1 MDTQGHPRTPK
12 DTSKCTHSHS
22 THAITTISHKN
33 NFTHSH
39 THAHT
44 CTTPT
49 PSMHPTH
56 SNNSIQTH
64 KHHSASSFH
73 FISIQPIPS
82 ITKLKNSTTNNIP
95 PSLLIST
102 FTLSKHHFTPIL
114 IYFIHHI
121 NTKKYLQFVYS
132 NSTQS
137 QRYNTIHNQN
147 TLSKRYQP
155 LFSIPSYTIL
165 PFLTHNQFILFYT
178 LQSYIHY
185 KDPFALLPFFTQ
197 ETQFIYTHFAI
208 FHSNFTHLYKH
219 QYTLSYNSKHF
230 ITIPSHS
237 TIHSNTFKTIP
248 HTNSSHT
255 TSSYSNSIPF
265 YIHYTIHSTHSYLF
279 ISSIQTLSNIQS
291 LNTSNS
297 TLSTTSRSHSIQEL
311 RELR

>member
-132 NSTQS
+132 NST
-137 QRYNTIHNQN
+137 
-147 TLSKRYQP
+147 
-155 LFSIPSYTIL
+155 
-165 PFLTHNQFILFYT
+165 
-178 LQSYIHY
+178 
-185 KDPFALLPFFTQ
+185 
-197 ETQFIYTHFAI
+197 
-208 FHSNFTHLYKH
+208 
-219 QYTLSYNSKHF
+219 
-230 ITIPSHS
+230 
-237 TIHSNTFKTIP
+237 
-248 HTNSSHT
+248 
-255 TSSYSNSIPF
+255 
-265 YIHYTIHSTHSYLF
+265 
-279 ISSIQTLSNIQS
+279 
-291 LNTSNS
+291 
-297 TLSTTSRSHSIQEL
+297 
-311 RELR
+311 

>member
-1 MDTQGHPRTPK
+1 MTGSKGLRMRWRADNPLSNGMFRSSLAPLDREKNRLKDHLPHSGRLLFWWYGHPRTPK

-44 CTTPT
+44 CTTQT

-121 NTKKYLQFVYS
+121 NTKKYLQLLYS
-132 NSTQS
+132 NST
-137 QRYNTIHNQN
+137 
-147 TLSKRYQP
+147 
-155 LFSIPSYTIL
+155 
-165 PFLTHNQFILFYT
+165 
-178 LQSYIHY
+178 
-185 KDPFALLPFFTQ
+185 
-197 ETQFIYTHFAI
+197 
-208 FHSNFTHLYKH
+208 
-219 QYTLSYNSKHF
+219 
-230 ITIPSHS
+230 
-237 TIHSNTFKTIP
+237 
-248 HTNSSHT
+248 
-255 TSSYSNSIPF
+255 
-265 YIHYTIHSTHSYLF
+265 
-279 ISSIQTLSNIQS
+279 
-291 LNTSNS
+291 
-297 TLSTTSRSHSIQEL
+297 
-311 RELR
+311 